1 MPISQGEIA
10 VLLVFFT
17 ASNSP
22 HMYRYRNIPD
32 EFATNENSDRF
43 TKIRLVAT
51 DMDGTLT
58 RRGKFTPAL
67 LQALEDLATAG
78 FYVLIVTGRSAGWV
92 GGLAYYLPVVGA
104 IAENGGLFYSS
115 ASESP
120 IALTPIADLASHRQ
134 DLASVFHQLQATYPQ
149 IRESADNRF
158 RITDWTFD
166 VANLTGSELQ
176 NLSNLCQQM
185 GWGFTYSN
193 VQCHI
198 KPQGQDKA
206 VGLLQVLREYF
217 PQCTLE
223 QIITVGDSP
232 NDESLFDERYFPI
245 SVGVSNVLEY
255 INQLQ
260 HQPAY
265 VTDAAEGEGFCELSR
280 YLLQQM

>member
-1 MPISQGEIA
+1 
-10 VLLVFFT
+10 
-17 ASNSP
+17 
-22 HMYRYRNIPD
+22 MYRYRNIPD

-78 FYVLIVTGRSAGWV
+78 FYVMIVTGRSAGWV

-134 DLASVFHQLQATYPQ
+134 NLASVFHQLQATYPQ

-265 VTDAAEGEGFCELSR
+265 VTDAAEGEGFCELSS
-280 YLLQQM
+280 YLLQQMQIQI